1 MTVPS
6 APLPPPTLPHC
17 YRHPDRETGRSCT
30 RCGRPACSECLV
42 AASVGSQC
50 PECRKAARPD
60 TRTRVRYWNARQ
72 PLLVTYALIGLNVAV
87 FAWVMLG
94 DASAFRS
101 SSTTARQYDLGLS
114 EYFLQQGEWYR
125 MVTSGFLHFGVFHL
139 FLNMLLLFQL
149 GALLEPAIGRARF
162 ALLYFAALLGGA
174 AGAMLLQPEA
184 FHGGASGA
192 VFGLMGAA
200 VVGMYQRGVSPLRSG
215 IGITLALNLMITFT
229 IPGISIGGH
238 LGGAVAGGLA
248 ALAVLAPSWKGVPH
262 WLTYAAPVAVIVAS
276 VAVTVAV
283 V

>member
-1 MTVPS
+1 
-6 APLPPPTLPHC
+6 
-17 YRHPDRETGRSCT
+17 
-30 RCGRPACSECLV
+30 
-42 AASVGSQC
+42 
-50 PECRKAARPD
+50 
-60 TRTRVRYWNARQ
+60 VRYWNARQ